1 VVRGRHKVYDEFVA
15 HVINTASSQD
25 VLGNH
30 FNGHHSSL
38 DSFLLKKLPAIVS
51 QTSWELALP
60 LKNSKF

>member
-1 VVRGRHKVYDEFVA
+1 MAAFVVFVFWVLRGRHKVYEEFVA

-38 DSFLLKKLPAIVS
+38 DSFLLKNF
-51 QTSWELALP
+51 QQ
-60 LKNSKF
+60 